1 MRNEPSPAPAEDR
14 LEAVLRQRQERT
26 RRQRRSAL
34 FTIAA
39 IVLLCAAVVLILSG
53 GKRSAEA
60 EPGIKVATDEDTITI
75 AAVGDIS
82 ISDAQLADAMGVSG
96 YDFSTCFLG
105 VADLLD
111 DADLTVGNLE
121 CVFAGA
127 PYGGSTCS
135 APEILADTLAGL
147 GFDLLQTANS
157 ATIMGGMS
165 GLASTIDTVRAAGM
179 LPVGTFASKQERQE
193 SGGVTMVEVNGT
205 RIAFIAFTKGLG
217 NMSLPENS
225 EFAVNCLYSDYNSNY
240 SDLDT
245 DGIVKAMTAAKK
257 QKPDLMIALVHW
269 GSEYSREISS
279 SQKKVA
285 QLLYE
290 NGADVI
296 LGTHSHMVGQVEAQ
310 TITMED
316 GSTRDVLTAYDLG
329 NFYTDSTKADTQTSI
344 ILKLTF
350 TKDKWGKLTL
360 TDWGYTPIYCAD
372 YGSGTKNRYQVM
384 SVETAME
391 LYKQDYVYH
400 VPDETY
406 AQMEKD
412 MEQLPAVI
420 DPINEKKP
428 TAANK
433 AAAESEEDNENSE
446 ESTEGEAES

>member
-1 MRNEPSPAPAEDR
+1 MKNEPSPAPAEDR

-34 FTIAA
+34 FTLAA
-39 IVLLCAAVVLILSG
+39 ILLLCAAVVLILNG
-53 GKRSAEA
+53 GKRFTET
-60 EPGIKVATDEDTITI
+60 EPGIKVETDEDTITI
-75 AAVGDIS
+75 AAVGDIA
-82 ISDAQLADAMGVSG
+82 ISDAQLADAMGANG
-96 YDFSTCFLG
+96 YDFSSCFLG
-105 VADLLD
+105 VANLLD

-121 CVFAGA
+121 CVFAGS
-127 PYGGSTCS
+127 PYGGSTSS
-135 APEILADTLAGL
+135 APEVLADTLAGL
-147 GFDLLQTANS
+147 GFDLVQTANS

-165 GLASTIDTVRAAGM
+165 GLSSTIDTVKAAGM

-193 SGGVTMVEVNGT
+193 CGGVTMVEVGGA

-245 DGIVKAMTAAKK
+245 EGIVKAMAAAKK

-269 GSEYSREISS
+269 GSEYSREIST

-296 LGTHSHMVGQVEAQ
+296 LGTHSHMVGQVEDQ

-316 GSTRDVLTAYDLG
+316 GSTREVLTAYDLG
-329 NFYTDSTKADTQTSI
+329 NFYTDSTKDSTQTSI

-350 TKDKWGKLTL
+350 SKDKQNHKLTL
-360 TDWGYTPIYCAD
+360 SDWDYTPIYCAD
-372 YGSGTKNRYQVM
+372 YGAGAKNRYQVM
-384 SVETAME
+384 SVDTAME

-400 VPDETY
+400 VPEETY
-406 AQMEKD
+406 TQMVKEL
-412 MEQLPAVI
+412 EALPGYI
-420 DPINEKKP
+420 HP
-428 TAANK
+428 
-433 AAAESEEDNENSE
+433 EEDNE
-446 ESTEGEAES
+446 